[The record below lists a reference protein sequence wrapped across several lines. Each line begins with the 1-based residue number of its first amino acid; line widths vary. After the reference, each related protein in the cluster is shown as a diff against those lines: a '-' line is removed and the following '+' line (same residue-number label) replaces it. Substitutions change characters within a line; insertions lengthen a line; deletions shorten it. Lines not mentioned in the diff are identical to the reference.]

1 MSATAPGATLG
12 RYTLKRKLGEGTF
25 AEVWRATEQGDLGFR
40 AEVALKILRPTRQA
54 ADELAALLK
63 EASICAA
70 LRHPNIVGV
79 RRVVE
84 HDGLVLVVMELVEG
98 GTLTDLMERTSA
110 QGLILPRSV
119 VLDIGI
125 DLARGLA
132 HAWGGAREDG
142 TTFGVVHR
150 DLKPANILLARSGEA
165 QIADF
170 GIARAAGDATATAAG
185 MLKGT
190 PAYIAPEI
198 WQGGRDFCPAVDLF
212 AVGCILFELATLRRL
227 FGGDSIVELF
237 ASVAH
242 GDAAED
248 VAPVRERFP
257 ALAPVLERLLQRD
270 PARRLQSAG
279 ELEELLVRIRA
290 EVYEGLDVTAFV
302 ELLDVVQGKRSTIAP
317 PLLRRGP
324 ATDEDWERA
333 RLRALEVE
341 AALADT
347 VDVGAVDAPEERPT
361 PTTPPVQQRTPG
373 TTRLMPRSGRGAASG
388 WWRRFIGPP
397 GAIVVAAVILVV
409 AIVVFRAPGERRAS
423 APLEAEDASPPEEVA
438 GEVGTVERAH
448 DAAGFDNS
456 LAEGA
461 PTERAGLSA
470 GSHAPTISGGRRGG
484 AEHRAD
490 AGRAGSEAREGA
502 PQPPPDEAVTPASL
516 PVVPAPSPAAIAVP
530 PTPTPVAGPGCLVFQ
545 SVPAGAQVWVDGEVT
560 GLRARSGTGAS
571 IERTAG
577 PVRVQMGVRGEPAA
591 ELTVTV
597 RAGRRHVVRC
607 DLARGTGCEVSSM
620 TGTCR

>member
-1 MSATAPGATLG
+1 MTATAPGAALG
-12 RYTLKRKLGEGTF
+12 RYTLRSKLGEGTF

-63 EASICAA
+63 EASICAE

-98 GTLTDLMERTSA
+98 GTLTDLMQRTSA
-110 QGLILPRSV
+110 QGLSLPRSV
-119 VLDIGI
+119 VVDIGI

-198 WQGGRDFCPAVDLF
+198 WQGGRDFRPAVDLF
-212 AVGCILFELATLRRL
+212 AVGCILFELVTLRRL
-227 FGGDSIVELF
+227 FDGDSIVELF

-248 VAPVRERFP
+248 TAPVRERFP

-279 ELEELLVRIRA
+279 ELEELLAQIRA

-347 VDVGAVDAPEERPT
+347 VDVGAVDAPEERS
-361 PTTPPVQQRTPG
+361 TPPSTPERRRAPG
-373 TTRLMPRSGRGAASG
+373 TTRLMPGPRRSSPRGRTRSLLVVSGATLVGAA
-388 WWRRFIGPP
+388 
-397 GAIVVAAVILVV
+397 VLVV
-409 AIVVFRAPGERRAS
+409 AILAFRAPGERRAS
-423 APLEAEDASPPEEVA
+423 APLEAEEAALPEEAADEVWPVGHALDSA
-438 GEVGTVERAH
+438 GP
-448 DAAGFDNS
+448 DDS

-461 PTERAGLSA
+461 QSERK
-470 GSHAPTISGGRRGG
+470 GSSEGGHAPTISGGRRGG

-490 AGRAGSEAREGA
+490 AGKAGSEGREGA
-502 PQPPPDEAVTPASL
+502 PQAPPDELV
-516 PVVPAPSPAAIAVP
+516 
-530 PTPTPVAGPGCLVFQ
+530 TPTPLPAALDPSPLAAATPPSPSPVPGPGCLVFQ

-560 GLRARSGTGAS
+560 GLRARSGEAAS
-571 IERTAG
+571 IERAAG

-607 DLARGTGCEVSSM
+607 DLARGTGCEASS
-620 TGTCR
+620 TAGACR